1 MTQVKKLLI
10 FTFILITLPFT
21 FGFREGFTEPIQ
33 LDWETYFKGP
43 ADTSSPFS
51 ALTAMTWKYS
61 YESTVYRNR
70 VAIKLVQNE
79 VSIDKMRSWVKWDRI
94 KDPQVRVDLLHHEQ
108 GHVNIQFILL
118 LEAERVL
125 KNRNFS
131 VNGYKAQISKLA
143 NEISDYFD
151 TMQRNY
157 DEETEHGSNHK
168 MQARWDRI
176 IQDKTEESK
185 AASQADLQKSR

>member
-1 MTQVKKLLI
+1 MKKLITAALL
-10 FTFILITLPFT
+10 LITLPFS
-21 FGFREGFTEPIQ
+21 FGFSEGFTEPVK

-43 ADTSSPFS
+43 ADTQSPFF

-70 VAIKLVQNE
+70 VAIKLKNE
-79 VSIDKMRSWVKWDRI
+79 VSIDKKRSWVKWDKI
-94 KDPQVRVDLLHHEQ
+94 KNPQVSADLLHHEQ
-108 GHVNIQFILL
+108 GHVNIQYILL
-118 LEAERVL
+118 SEAERVL
-125 KNRNFS
+125 KNRNYS
-131 VNGYKAQISKLA
+131 VRNYKAEISKLA

-168 MQARWDRI
+168 MQARWDKI

-185 AASQADLQKSR
+185 AATAADLQ